1 MRSERYEA
9 AMRDFSRFR
18 DMGGVTP
25 CQLMPSSMFLRK
37 IRPHM
42 PLDELNDSLAAS
54 DACRSCPLWRQCR
67 IIGEDEKFGMW
78 GGVSRHAGVFRR
90 DTFDDDWP
98 MS

>member
-1 MRSERYEA
+1 MTDPEYDAARKAFSEYRSR
-9 AMRDFSRFR
+9 
-18 DMGGVTP
+18 GGVTP

-67 IIGEDEKFGMW
+67 VIGEHEKFGMW
-78 GGVSRHAGVFRR
+78 GGVSRNSGVLRR
-90 DTFDDDWP
+90 DTFVDEWP
-98 MS
+98 LS